1 MSSAITPVDLEKEA
15 DTVDNMSKGVHLPF
29 EAPKNPDQEMGS
41 VEVEDTVK
49 SKGKKQRTW
58 GEWC

>member
-15 DTVDNMSKGVHLPF
+15 DNNAKGVHLPF

-49 SKGKKQRTW
+49 SSGKKQRTW